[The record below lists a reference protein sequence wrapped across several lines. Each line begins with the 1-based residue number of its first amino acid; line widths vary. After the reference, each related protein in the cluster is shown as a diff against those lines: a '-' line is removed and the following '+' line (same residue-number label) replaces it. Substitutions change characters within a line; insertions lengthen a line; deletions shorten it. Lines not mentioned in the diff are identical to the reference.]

1 MNYFMSI
8 MDEQQFEELKKL
20 KMSYKEFQE
29 TSMFKDLIGDIY
41 TSYPHLPY
49 ININLMLYAW
59 YTEMVLEEA
68 LPEIEEQEPIPY
80 EVKGIEVYDKVDY
93 HLKYYDIIEQ
103 EKKHELKPMTEEE
116 YQESQKLE
124 NKIEAI

>member
-1 MNYFMSI
+1 
-8 MDEQQFEELKKL
+8 MDEQQFEELKRL
-20 KMSYKEFQE
+20 KMSYKEFQK
-29 TSMFKDLIGDIY
+29 TPMFKDLISDIY
-41 TSYPHLPY
+41 TSYPQLPY

-68 LPEIEEQEPIPY
+68 LPDRRLEDSEPTPC

-93 HLKYYDIIEQ
+93 QLKYYDIIEQ
-103 EKKHELKPMTEEE
+103 EKKYDLKPMTEEE
-116 YQESQKLE
+116 YQESLESQKLE